1 MGTLKFCVR
10 EAAVSLWRQRGATV
24 LSALTIAVAIA
35 VLGAFLVVTFNLDRA
50 LAAWNAAAEL
60 TVYLRDDIT
69 PEQRADLNRLL
80 TGTSLVAGRTYVS
93 KADALERFKRDFPDL
108 APSATALEQNPMPA
122 SIEVRLAPALATSDA
137 VEGLATRVGVA
148 AGVADVRFDRQW
160 LARLARLASA
170 LGWAGWFVGG
180 VLVLAAAFTVTA
192 IVRLSLFERR
202 DAVEIM
208 QLMGAPVALL
218 RGPLI
223 AEGIMHGGLG
233 ALVAVGGLYLAQI
246 VVRGRV
252 LQAVPGLVESGF
264 FAYLPWTSALG
275 LIVGGMAVGCLGG
288 LVASRHVR

>member
-1 MGTLKFCVR
+1 MNEPALVLADEPTGNLDPDLALEIMNLFRDINARGHHRAGGDARPGTDPPRRPEDADARSRPPDGGGVTRHGTLTFCVR
-10 EAAVSLWRQRGATV
+10 EAAASLWRQRGSTV

-50 LAAWNAAAEL
+50 LASWSAAAEL

-137 VEGLATRVGVA
+137 VEALATRVGVA

-160 LARLARLASA
+160 LARLARWRRPSGGPAGSWAASSC
-170 LGWAGWFVGG
+170 W
-180 VLVLAAAFTVTA
+180 
-192 IVRLSLFERR
+192 R
-202 DAVEIM
+202 
-208 QLMGAPVALL
+208 P
-218 RGPLI
+218 P
-223 AEGIMHGGLG
+223 
-233 ALVAVGGLYLAQI
+233 
-246 VVRGRV
+246 
-252 LQAVPGLVESGF
+252 
-264 FAYLPWTSALG
+264 
-275 LIVGGMAVGCLGG
+275 
-288 LVASRHVR
+288 